1 MDQSEKEKEC
11 QTYRKVTT
19 ILSSLSS
26 RLKSDLGAECCPM
39 SKPHLFFTPKPS
51 DSHCEKM

>member
-1 MDQSEKEKEC
+1 MDQSEKKKEC

-26 RLKSDLGAECCPM
+26 RLKSDLGSESYTM
-39 SKPHLFFTPKPS
+39 SKPHLFLTPKPS